1 MTGAP
6 IPDPPAVITV
16 LSRSGCHLC
25 AEATIVVAQEAEAAG
40 VDWAEV
46 DVDTD
51 PDLRADFGDLVPVVL
66 VDGVEHA
73 HYRVDPGRLRAALR
87 SRPSS

>member
-1 MTGAP
+1 VTDVP
-6 IPDPPAVITV
+6 IADPPAVITL

-25 AEATIVVAQEAEAAG
+25 EAARAVVAEQAALAG
-40 VDWAEV
+40 VGWAEL
-46 DVDTD
+46 DVDAD

-73 HYRVDPGRLRAALR
+73 HYRVDPARLRAALQT
-87 SRPSS
+87 RPSS